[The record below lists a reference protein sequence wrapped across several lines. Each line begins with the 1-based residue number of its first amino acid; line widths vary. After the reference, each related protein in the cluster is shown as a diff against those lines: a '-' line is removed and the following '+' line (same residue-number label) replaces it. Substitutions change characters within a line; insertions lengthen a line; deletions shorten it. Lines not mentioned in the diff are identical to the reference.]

1 MGGIQALSANMLAP
15 PDGNVTDIA
24 SLQQTLREWMAANKE
39 IVDEV
44 KLVIGFGYD
53 NSQLKE
59 LRHPTRDDLDAVSK
73 DVAILLIDQSSHLGA
88 VNSKALEILGYTK
101 DTPNPAGGVIQRG
114 GRR

>member
-1 MGGIQALSANMLAP
+1 MRMVTSLWAAFRHYPQTCSAP

-24 SLQQTLREWMAANKE
+24 SLQQTLREWMAANKT

-53 NSQLKE
+53 NSKLKE

-73 DVAILLIDQSSHLGA
+73 DLAVVIVHQSGHLGS
-88 VNSKALEILGYTK
+88 VNSKALEILWLHEGHT
-101 DTPNPAGGVIQRG
+101 
-114 GRR
+114 